1 MPNRQNTDHQIY
13 YRDAVFYRQV
23 LIAVALCGVTVA
35 MPFAAWH
42 FFWGNPLITYL
53 LLPVICLQI
62 ASLILLIRH
71 GFNQWIA
78 MFLASVQMGVT
89 VIITIQIGVLGSYW
103 IFASA
108 VANYYIVSRNKAL
121 GINVI
126 ACLAVVPFAFE
137 SSDFMLRFVMSNA
150 MINVFLYAYARQLEN
165 KNRELEELLTKD
177 PLTRAGN
184 RTALENALIRV
195 KNQHLRHNTPV
206 TVLMLD
212 LDHFKKIND
221 TEGHTAGDKV
231 LKRLADLLRARL
243 RATDSLFRYGGEEF
257 VIVADNTTLDQA
269 AYLAEDIRRRVEKA
283 NELTVSIGLAELQSG
298 ESTEDVVSRADQAL
312 YKAKQMGRNWV
323 CFDPV

>member
-1 MPNRQNTDHQIY
+1 MPNPQDTDHQIY
-13 YRDAVFYRQV
+13 YRDVVFYRQV

-35 MPFAAWH
+35 MPFAGWH
-42 FFWGNPLITYL
+42 FIWGNPVITYL
-53 LLPVICLQI
+53 LLPVIGLQLV
-62 ASLILLIRH
+62 SLFLLIRH

-78 MFLASVQMGVT
+78 LFLASVQMGVT
-89 VIITIQIGVLGSYW
+89 VIINIQMGVLGSYW
-103 IFASA
+103 VIASA
-108 VANYYIVSRNKAL
+108 VANYYIVSRNMAL
-121 GINVI
+121 GINLI
-126 ACLAVVPFAFE
+126 ACITVLPLAFE
-137 SSDFMLRFVMSNA
+137 SGDIMFRFAMANA
-150 MINVFLYAYARQLEN
+150 MINVFLYAYARQLET